1 MSHATTHRQK
11 MISKIHIAK
20 KQLGLDDDVYRGLLS
35 QATGLHSCKDM
46 DDSQLA
52 AVLNL
57 LQQKGFGADAGAQG
71 YQRTPLHFAEHGAM
85 MRKIGAL
92 LTQSGKTWGYAHGI
106 ARKMF
111 GVETVQRCDAE
122 QMRKVLAALNYQARR
137 EAQRAA

>member
-1 MSHATTHRQK
+1 MSHATNRQK
-11 MISKIHIAK
+11 MISKIHIAQQ
-20 KQLGLDDDVYRGLLS
+20 QLGLDDDVYRDLLA
-35 QATGLHSCKDM
+35 QATGKRSCKDM
-46 DDSQLA
+46 MDNELA

-57 LQQKGFGADAGAQG
+57 LQQKGFGTNTGAPT

-92 LTQSGKTWGYAHGI
+92 LTQTGKSWAYAHGI

-111 GVETVQRCDAE
+111 NVDTVQRCDAE

-137 EAQRAA
+137 EAQKAA

>member
-1 MSHATTHRQK
+1 MKQPDTRQK

-20 KQLGLDDDVYRGLLS
+20 KQLNLDDDVYRGLLS
-35 QATGLHSCKDM
+35 QATGLRSCREM
-46 DDSQLA
+46 SDSQLA

-57 LQQKGFGADAGAQG
+57 LQQKGFGTNAGAPA
-71 YQRTPLHFAEHGAM
+71 YQRTPLHFAEQGAM

-92 LTQSGKTWGYAHGI
+92 LTQTGKSWAYAHGI

-122 QMRKVLAALNYQARR
+122 QMRNVLAALNYQTRR
-137 EAQRAA
+137 EAQKAA